1 MCNVSYFFDLPRKPK
16 SWSGN
21 YFKAKRKPLSFLF
34 DLEERDRREDGCLK
48 SSFFQQDLFFLYC
61 EL

>member
-1 MCNVSYFFDLPRKPK
+1 MSPTSLAYQEQKTK

-34 DLEERDRREDGCLK
+34 DLGERDRRED
-48 SSFFQQDLFFLYC
+48 DA
-61 EL
+61 